1 MEIME
6 DKPWYTEEVV
16 KIVKNVEKRY
26 CEKRSV
32 EEAHTGVLIAKNKLA
47 LKKGK

>member
-6 DKPWYTEEVV
+6 DKPGCIEELVKVV
-16 KIVKNVEKRY
+16 ENVEKRY

-32 EEAHTGVLIAKNKLA
+32 AEARTGVQIAKNN
-47 LKKGK
+47 